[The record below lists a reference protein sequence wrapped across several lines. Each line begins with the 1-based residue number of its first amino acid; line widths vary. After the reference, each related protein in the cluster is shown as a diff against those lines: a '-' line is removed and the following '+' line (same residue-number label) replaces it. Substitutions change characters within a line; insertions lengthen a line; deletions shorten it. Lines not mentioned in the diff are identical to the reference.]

1 MKQLTEMLRERA
13 TDFPDLGLVNDLS
26 EQSGHTDLD
35 AQFVI
40 ERDAAWAVLAEMA
53 TELEWATV
61 RPAFVRLACRHRIG
75 SADDRAAQA
84 WALYSERVVHALDL
98 SNAP

>member
-1 MKQLTEMLRERA
+1 MLRERA
-13 TDFPDLGLVNDLS
+13 TDFPDLRLVNVWN
-26 EQSGHTDLD
+26 EQLDHTDLD

-40 ERDAAWAVLAEMA
+40 EHEAAWAVLAEMA

-84 WALYSERVVHALDL
+84 WALYYERVVHALDL